1 MKNNT
6 LDNNILQLMTAEE
19 NKKMLETGR
28 NIYLSKGQVLF
39 RYGDSA
45 SVFYLMTSGKIK
57 LYRISAAGRE
67 KVFKTCS
74 KGDSM
79 GVMPMFIPNS
89 SYPMTAQAEQD
100 SELIVVNKKVLLDLA
115 TQSPQLAELLL
126 GCMGHHMLHLIN
138 TVDKLSHPDAG
149 QRLIIHLAELYQAQ
163 KNSELFITLTDT
175 KIVLAS
181 QLGMQPETLSR
192 LFRKFKKDNL
202 LLEKNHKVYFPD
214 IDKLCHSVD
223 LMPDIFKNN
232 N

>member
-1 MKNNT
+1 MS
-6 LDNNILQLMTAEE
+6 AEE
-19 NKKMLETGR
+19 HKRMLKTGR
-28 NIYLSKGQVLF
+28 KLCLPKGQVLF

-45 SVFYLMTSGKIK
+45 SVFYLLTSGKIK
-57 LYRISAAGRE
+57 LYRTSAAGRE
-67 KVFKTCS
+67 KVFKTFS
-74 KGDSM
+74 KGDSI
-79 GVMPMFIPNS
+79 GVMLIFIPNS

-100 SELIVVNKKVLLDLA
+100 SELIAVNKKVLLDLV
-115 TQSPQLAELLL
+115 THSPQLAELLL

-138 TVDKLSHPDAG
+138 TIDKLSHPDAG
-149 QRLIIHLAELYQAQ
+149 QRLIIHLAELYQVQ

-175 KIVLAS
+175 KLVLAS

-214 IDKLCHSVD
+214 IDKLCHAVA
-223 LMPDIFKNN
+223 LVPDIFKNN